1 MWNILCGRFHST
13 LMIQSPVLDS
23 LWTWQKVLHT
33 NAVFSLMTEWFSPG
47 NDQSCLPCSDFPW
60 IVLSNI
66 LNRIATNFFPCN
78 LKYNY
83 FSLLWTFCQ
92 YSYVEVLLKSLV
104 YLCNW
109 IRSRCKFLRRNF
121 CQFWWW
127 KLLRN
132 YSYDKPMENN
142 ELLMQLAKLSWE
154 RNRGWCFFSGFL
166 RLDLNIC
173 CNRIQEWIEHFTD
186 AI

>member
-1 MWNILCGRFHST
+1 MQLFLLWQNDFLQAVISHVFHVQIFHE
-13 LMIQSPVLDS
+13 LY
-23 LWTWQKVLHT
+23 
-33 NAVFSLMTEWFSPG
+33 
-47 NDQSCLPCSDFPW
+47 
-60 IVLSNI
+60 SNI
-66 LNRIATNFFPCN
+66 LNRIATIFFPCN
-78 LKYNY
+78 LKCNY
-83 FSLLWTFCQ
+83 FSLWWTFYQ

-109 IRSRCKFLRRNF
+109 IRSRCQFLRRNF

-154 RNRGWCFFSGFL
+154 RNRGWCFLSGFL

-173 CNRIQEWIEHFTD
+173 CNRIQEWIDHFTD
-186 AI
+186 AILTSLFSLVYFSWPVVLYHFFN